1 MDETAPLPPINPT
14 TAKRK
19 KLLTTQVFS
28 SLAVFDILTS
38 SGSPATQLLKEMKPG
53 TLQRTERS
61 EAAKV
66 LLAES
71 YLNENEAK
79 LVKPFFTSY
88 MNSSAVDFLQSGLL
102 DQQPQ
107 YLKDLLGLI
116 IGYGE
121 LCPTC

>member
-1 MDETAPLPPINPT
+1 
-14 TAKRK
+14 
-19 KLLTTQVFS
+19 
-28 SLAVFDILTS
+28 
-38 SGSPATQLLKEMKPG
+38 MKAG

-79 LVKPFFTSY
+79 PVKQFYTNY
-88 MNSSAVDFLQSGLL
+88 MNSSAIEFLQGGVL